1 MLLKG
6 PAQQLADFMIQM
18 SLKYHNEEW
27 TFGLEYELWNE
38 VTGEQDLLSDQEIAK
53 LKELSDWCNGW
64 VIMSLGGGTEN
75 LKFLMLND
83 WEEKYQN
90 EKPF

>member
-27 TFGLEYELWNE
+27 AFGLEYELWNE
-38 VTGEQDLLSDQEIAK
+38 VTGAPDLLTDQEVSK
-53 LKELSDWCNGW
+53 LKEFADWCDGW
-64 VIMSLGGGTEN
+64 IFMSFGGGTEN
-75 LKFLMLND
+75 LKFILLNE
-83 WEEKYQN
+83 WKEKYQK